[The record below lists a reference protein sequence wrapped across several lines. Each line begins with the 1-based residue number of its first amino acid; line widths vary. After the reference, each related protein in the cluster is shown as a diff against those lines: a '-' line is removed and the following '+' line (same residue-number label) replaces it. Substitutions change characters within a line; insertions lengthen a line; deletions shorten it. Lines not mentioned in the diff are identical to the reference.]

1 MKEKGEETAMRV
13 FPSVEGISQAVGDLN
28 TNGTAAYWVQRL
40 GNIELTS
47 LEESNGNE
55 IYVWQYD

>member
-1 MKEKGEETAMRV
+1 MRA